1 MTGAASMIRT
11 AKGEPHVP
19 PLRLLR
25 FTATVLT
32 VLALLLDCNVSL
44 IGAGY

>member
-11 AKGEPHVP
+11 AKGEAYVP
-19 PLRLLR
+19 LLR
-25 FTATVLT
+25 HS
-32 VLALLLDCNVSL
+32 DCFNCPGVAAGLQLSL